1 MPDGAGR
8 AEYESLVGPVD
19 GPGTSRDAAAEVDQA
34 ELGAD
39 FAAFNQ
45 TLVALALDYRPITH
59 PLPPARHAGIDLQ
72 VRGLSSDGGRA
83 FALPDA
89 RPRGTGRSG
98 RGAR

>member
-59 PLPPARHAGIDLQ
+59 PQAHRQAFWSYVGRRKAELLGHIRARHADRFDRLEVQ
-72 VRGLSSDGGRA
+72 HDWPA
-83 FALPDA
+83 
-89 RPRGTGRSG
+89 
-98 RGAR
+98 